1 MPIYIDLYQHDL
13 SLAILQQSL
22 ATGEEMVITSK
33 KQPIARVLSIPHP
46 AVSVQNQ
53 EPHFGEKVENHRQTL
68 GENRPRYDFS
78 DLIGRLQWQGN
89 ALAEQQRLRDE
100 W

>member
-1 MPIYIDLYQHDL
+1 MPIYIDLSQQDL
-13 SLAILQQSL
+13 SLVTLQQSL
-22 ATGEEMVITSK
+22 ATGEEMVITGSK
-33 KQPIARVLSIPHP
+33 QLLARILPMNKLNLSPQSPELDLGKAASVNHQTIA
-46 AVSVQNQ
+46 ND
-53 EPHFGEKVENHRQTL
+53 
-68 GENRPRYDFS
+68 RPRYDFS